1 MFRVPYDLHMHS
13 CLSPC
18 GDMDMTPGNI
28 VGMAM
33 IKELDVIALT
43 DHNTVKNCPSFLNIA
58 KQYGIIAIP
67 GMELTTME
75 EVHVVCLFE
84 DLKKAMAF
92 NEEVY
97 GKLQKVAN
105 CPEIFGQQ
113 VIMNDED
120 EPVGIEENLLINATD
135 IGFDD
140 VWELVNRYDGVMIPA
155 HIDKKSNSLLANLG
169 FIPEDSKFTCV
180 EVKNMDNWH
189 RLKREHPYL
198 EKCNVITSS
207 DAHYLE
213 NINEPINYLTVR
225 EKSVRGVLDAI
236 REVIS

>member
-1 MFRVPYDLHMHS
+1 MFRVSYDLHIHS

-33 IKELDVIALT
+33 VKELEVIALT
-43 DHNTVKNCPSFLNIA
+43 DHNSVRNCAPFMNIA
-58 KQYGIIAIP
+58 KQYGVIAIP

-84 DLKKAMAF
+84 DLNKAMAF
-92 NEEVY
+92 DREVY
-97 GKLQKVAN
+97 GKLQKVPN

-113 VIMNDED
+113 VMVDEED
-120 EPVGIEENLLINATD
+120 EPCGTEDNLLINATD
-135 IGFDD
+135 ISFDD
-140 VWELVNRYDGVMIPA
+140 VWEIVNRYDGVMIPA
-155 HIDKKSNSLLANLG
+155 HIDKNSNSLFSNLG
-169 FIPEDSKFTCV
+169 FVPEGSRFTCV
-180 EVKNMDNWH
+180 EVKNMSNWH
-189 RLKREHPYL
+189 KLKAQHPYL
-198 EKCNVITSS
+198 ERCNVITSS

-225 EKSVRGVLDAI
+225 EKSIKGVLDALKG
-236 REVIS
+236 VMT